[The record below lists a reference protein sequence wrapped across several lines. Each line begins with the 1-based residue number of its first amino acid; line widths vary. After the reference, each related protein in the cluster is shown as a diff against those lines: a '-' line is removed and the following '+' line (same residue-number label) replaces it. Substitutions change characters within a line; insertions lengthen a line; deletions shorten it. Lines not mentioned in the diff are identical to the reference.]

1 MIRGGTLS
9 VAPMLQL
16 LPVALAMMAEAVSA
30 AFMGWRWYTGPR
42 AARGDGTALVV
53 EDFLPQGQLASTDLL
68 FGGSYLHIR
77 GIGCYKSS
85 E

>member
-16 LPVALAMMAEAVSA
+16 LPAALAMMAEAVSA

-53 EDFLPQGQLASTDLL
+53 ENFLPQGQQAPTLCVVVRICT
-68 FGGSYLHIR
+68 FGVWVAYE
-77 GIGCYKSS
+77 SS